1 MYSASHPVLL
11 TIPQNGIQT
20 KKERISKLFPRNTVL
35 ILSVVQLVC
44 AVLTAIS
51 QLIVIA
57 KKPDGC
63 GDRYSWRCYNPIG
76 EIGTGFWTG
85 IFFAISG
92 GIGFLVSQRPSHCII
107 IAFMVL
113 NIVSSLFCLPLIV
126 LAGIGLGQK
135 ESTIHTI
142 CYGIQMLIALSQAAT
157 AIVASGFSCRV
168 VCCGKM
174 QNPGTVI
181 YHPQNIQ
188 PQTLYN
194 TQTIPNTNLVS
205 TNYPLLNETP
215 NPEAA
220 TDTST
225 SGFSE
230 KPPKYSAAVNKP
242 QEWENFENIQI

>member
-35 ILSVVQLVC
+35 ILSVVQFVF
-44 AVLTAIS
+44 AILTVIL
-51 QLIVIA
+51 QLIIIA
-57 KKPDGC
+57 KKRC
-63 GDRYSWRCYNPIG
+63 YRYGAYWQCYNPIG
-76 EIGTGFWTG
+76 EIGSGFWTG
-85 IFFAISG
+85 IFFGISG
-92 GIGFLVSQRPSHCII
+92 GMGFLVSQRPSHCSI
-107 IAFMVL
+107 IAFMVM

-126 LAGIGLGQK
+126 LAGIGFSYR
-135 ESTIHTI
+135 ESTVHII
-142 CYGIQMLIALSQAAT
+142 CFGIQMLIALGQAAT

-205 TNYPLLNETP
+205 TNYPPLNETS

-220 TDTST
+220 TDTSA

-230 KPPKYSAAVNKP
+230 KPPKYSAAVNDP